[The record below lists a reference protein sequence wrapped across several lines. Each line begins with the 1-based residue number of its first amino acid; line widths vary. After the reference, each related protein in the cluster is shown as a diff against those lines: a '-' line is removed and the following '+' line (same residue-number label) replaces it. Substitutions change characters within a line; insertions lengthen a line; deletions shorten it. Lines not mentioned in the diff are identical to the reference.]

1 MLQEKKTEG
10 FKEHHDSHDPDKIEE
25 ALELCRD
32 IRRFYQTGRPED
44 SEEARERHRRR
55 LEHAEDT
62 QKLETRIRAQVMAEL
77 AAARQESAAAGEK
90 NAAARQE
97 SAAVRHE
104 SAAAREV
111 REKTA
116 SVSKIT
122 KEPET
127 ASELGL
133 EKDPKMEIFE
143 GQEPEGEEPS
153 PAKQGGIVRGIGR
166 IVKFLLT
173 ALLCFC
179 IAYGAAGLFV
189 DHIAQMVIV
198 EGISMEDTLENG
210 DLLLASKLSYRL
222 HDPERFDIVIFP
234 YLTQEHYVKR
244 ILGLPGETVQIR
256 EHQIYINGEVLLEGF
271 GREKIED
278 GGIAGEEI
286 VLGEDEYFVMGD
298 NRNHSVDS
306 RDPAVGV
313 VRGQSFE
320 GKVVLRLY
328 PFSSIQ
334 SFY

>member
-1 MLQEKKTEG
+1 MLQEKKPEG
-10 FKEHHDSHDPDKIEE
+10 SKEHHDSHDPDKIEE

-44 SEEARERHRRR
+44 SEEARDRRRRR

-62 QKLETRIRAQVMAEL
+62 QKLETKIRAQVMAEL
-77 AAARQESAAAGEK
+77 AAARQESAAAW
-90 NAAARQE
+90 
-97 SAAVRHE
+97 
-104 SAAAREV
+104 EV

-133 EKDPKMEIFE
+133 EKEPEMEIFE

-153 PAKQGGIVRGIGR
+153 PAKQGSIARGIGK
-166 IVKFLLT
+166 IAKFLLT

-210 DLLLASKLSYRL
+210 DLLLTSKLSYRL

-278 GGIAGEEI
+278 GGIAREEI